1 MATRT
6 VTAPDPGFAGARAG
20 VVFRDGRGE
29 VEADD
34 ASALAY
40 FARHGY
46 PVDTPSLSRRGRP
59 TAKAAE
65 AEAVQPTDPDPADD
79 PHDPA

>member
-6 VTAPDPGFAGARAG
+6 ISTPDAGFSGTRAG

-46 PVDTPSLSRRGRP
+46 PVDTPSPARRGRP

-65 AEAVQPTDPDPADD
+65 APVEAEPEPEPEG
-79 PHDPA
+79 

>member
-1 MATRT
+1 MTTIA
-6 VTAPDPGFAGARAG
+6 VTAPVPAFTGSRAG
-20 VVFRDGRGE
+20 VVFRNGRGE

-46 PVDTPSLSRRGRP
+46 IVEARPNPAKKELS
-59 TAKAAE
+59 AAAAE
-65 AEAVQPTDPDPADD
+65 KPSVIASKEGEPSHA
-79 PHDPA
+79 

>member
-6 VTAPDPGFAGARAG
+6 ITTPDPGFSGTRAG

-29 VEADD
+29 VDGDNAP
-34 ASALAY
+34 ALAY

-46 PVDTPSLSRRGRP
+46 PVDTPSPARRGRP

-65 AEAVQPTDPDPADD
+65 ARAAEPDTPAEDG
-79 PHDPA
+79 